1 MLSVR
6 IIPCLL
12 LKDKALVKTVR
23 FRSPR
28 YLGDPL
34 NAVKI
39 FNEKEADELIFLDI
53 SATIKNRRPDF
64 TMVSNIASECF
75 MPLSYGGGI
84 RNIQDMKELFKL
96 GVEKIIINTCAF
108 ENPDL
113 IKESVD
119 LFGSQSII
127 VSIDVKKN
135 IFGKYEVFVRS
146 GIKNTKI
153 HPVDFAVRM
162 EKNGA
167 GEIFL
172 NSIDRDGTM
181 SGYDIDLI
189 KHVSMAVRIP
199 VIASGGA
206 GKISDF
212 YDAVKIGKASAVAA
226 GSFFVFKNKTR
237 AFLINMPTRKE
248 LEAILG

>member
-1 MLSVR
+1 MLAVR

-12 LKDKALVKTVR
+12 LKDKALVKTIK
-23 FRSPR
+23 FRKQK

-53 SATIKNRRPDF
+53 CATIKNRGPDYA
-64 TMVSNIASECF
+64 MVSNIVSECF

-84 RNIQDMKELFKL
+84 RNTQDMKELFKL
-96 GVEKIIINTCAF
+96 GVEKIIMNTCAF
-108 ENPDL
+108 ENPSL
-113 IKESVD
+113 IKESVN
-119 LFGSQSII
+119 LFGSQSIV
-127 VSIDVKKN
+127 VSIDVKRN
-135 IFGKYEVFVRS
+135 IFGKYEVFIRS
-146 GIKNTKI
+146 GRRNTKV
-153 HPVDFAVRM
+153 HPVDFAVTM

-172 NSIDRDGTM
+172 NSIDREGTM
-181 SGYDIDLI
+181 SGYDIKLI
-189 KHVSMAVRIP
+189 KQVCGAVKIP

-212 YDAVKIGKASAVAA
+212 CDAVKIGKASAVAA

-237 AFLINMPTRKE
+237 AFLINMPARKE
-248 LEAILG
+248 LEAALE